1 MRFFPSLTENF
12 TSPLP
17 PAELLG
23 HVQDCVQQARD
34 FSGRVTGNQFSIS
47 RVIAYRNSMLPRISG
62 AVMAGPGGAAACT
75 CSIACTRSSWRLRPC
90 GWAGWAAWWQNWG
103 WDC

>member
-34 FSGRVTGNQFSIS
+34 FSGRVTGNQFTIS
-47 RVIAYRNSMLPRISG
+47 RVIAYRNSILPRISG
-62 AVMAGPGGAAACT
+62 AVMAGPLMRGQPPALAA
-75 CSIACTRSSWRLRPC
+75 
-90 GWAGWAAWWQNWG
+90 
-103 WDC
+103 